1 MTCYTTDWSKLLSPN
16 SIIRP
21 DITFLVSDDVKLRNK
36 IRGMESAVGNK
47 RIRGMESAV
56 GNKRIRGMESVA
68 GDTKEVK
75 AHIFVLAAVS
85 PVFASQFFG
94 EGWKREESVAVK
106 GSNIKA
112 FETLLDIIYKKD
124 RDNWGLDHKSL
135 YTLFEVLH
143 LADRYDMKEIVDIIT
158 KEIGKVKITREHI
171 MEVAAIAEHYKLFE
185 EASKALFKRCGATM
199 NNILKTKGDIINFL
213 ADDSDDEVDPLL
225 FKRVLVSMKG
235 SHPSKCTACNK
246 PKEECLDGKDVTP
259 SNLVKGGHVVGKS
272 GGGIGTFYFY
282 CGHRG
287 ELVERSNKYP
297 NGLVWK
303 IKNGSMVK
311 NYWIDYDGVSQFVF
325 KCK

>member
-1 MTCYTTDWSKLLSPN
+1 LSPN

-213 ADDSDDEVDPLL
+213 DDDTEDEVDLLL
-225 FKRVLVSMKG
+225 FKRVLVSMKE
-235 SHPSKCTACNK
+235 PKPRCTTCNK
-246 PKEECLDGKDVTP
+246 LKKNCMDGKVVTP
-259 SNLVKGGHVVGKS
+259 GNVVSGKHIVGKS
-272 GGGIGTFYFY
+272 GSGTYYHGIITEEDPAVLVQYSYDSGQGPLWQIKTAGGSLSSYY
-282 CGHRG
+282 
-287 ELVERSNKYP
+287 LVFH
-297 NGLVWK
+297 
-303 IKNGSMVK
+303 
-311 NYWIDYDGVSQFVF
+311 GVSQFVY